1 MSDLLLALDYG
12 GTKLSAAL
20 APVGTGPGSGG
31 WSSLD
36 RLQKPVGAD
45 GDYDRQAMVELAH
58 RLLAGRKPAAVGVSF
73 GGPVDFGNGVVRL
86 SHHVP
91 GWEGVPLAALLERT
105 FGAPVSVDND
115 ANAGAL
121 GEHQFGAGR
130 GVDSLL
136 YVTVSTG
143 VGGGWILGGRPWRGA
158 EGMAGEFGH
167 VKVDPLG
174 PDCVCG
180 DRGCVE
186 AVACGPAMA
195 AAASQALAADP
206 AAGALLREI
215 AGAGPVTAVHLGE
228 AAAAG
233 DPVARRALADGA
245 RAIGIAL
252 GSTANLVNPRRIVIG
267 GGVIKAGEAFWSEV
281 IGAARQ
287 HAMPEVTVDVVKA
300 ELGDDSPLWG
310 AVKLGM
316 DALAARRS
324 AA

>member
-1 MSDLLLALDYG
+1 MNDVLLALDYG

-20 APVGTGPGSGG
+20 VRPGAGPADG
-31 WSSLD
+31 WLALE
-36 RLQKPVGAD
+36 RLQKPADAD
-45 GDYDRQAMVELAH
+45 GEYDRQAMVGLAH
-58 RLLAGRKPAAVGVSF
+58 ELLAGRKPAAVGVSF
-73 GGPVDFGNGVVRL
+73 GGPVDCERGVVRL

-91 GWEGVPLAALLERT
+91 GWEGVPLAARLEGV
-105 FGAPVSVDND
+105 FGAPTSVDND

-121 GEHQFGAGR
+121 GEHEFGAGR

-167 VKVDPLG
+167 VKVDTLG
-174 PDCVCG
+174 PACVCG

-186 AVACGPAMA
+186 AIACGPAMA
-195 AAASQALAADP
+195 AAASRALAADP
-206 AAGALLREI
+206 GAGSLLREV
-215 AGAGPVTAVHLGE
+215 AGSGPVTAVHLGE

-233 DPVARRALADGA
+233 DPVARHALATGA

-252 GSTANLVNPRRIVIG
+252 GSAANLVNPRRFVIG
-267 GGVIKAGEAFWSEV
+267 GGVIKAGAAFWDELAA
-281 IGAARQ
+281 AARQ
-287 HAMPEVTVDVVKA
+287 HAMPEVEIDVVKA
-300 ELGDDSPLWG
+300 ALGDDSPLWG
-310 AVKLGM
+310 AVKLAM

-324 AA
+324 VA